1 MTTLSATPT
10 KRSGTHQGLGTY
22 LGLAGALLAMIV
34 LFSSLSSHFLS
45 YSTFTTLANQIPDLM
60 VLAVGM
66 TLILIIGGIDLSVGS
81 VLALAAAVVSV
92 ATLGFGWGI
101 LPAAL
106 LGMACAA
113 LAGSVTGI
121 ITVAWGIPSFIVS
134 LGVLEMARGLAYQL
148 TDSRTAYIG
157 DAYAWLST
165 PFAAGI
171 SPSFVIALLVI
182 AAAHLLLTRTVF
194 GRYLVAIGT
203 NEEAVRLAGINPKP
217 YKISVFALMGLLAGL
232 AALFQISRL
241 EAADPNAGSGLELQ
255 VIAAVVIGGTSL
267 MGGRGSVI
275 STFFGVLII
284 SVLAAGLAQIGA
296 SEPTKR
302 IITGAVIVIAV
313 ILDTYRS
320 YRAKRRA

>member
-1 MTTLSATPT
+1 MY
-10 KRSGTHQGLGTY
+10 KRQ
-22 LGLAGALLAMIV
+22 
-34 LFSSLSSHFLS
+34 FLS

-296 SEPTKR
+296 TEPTKR

-320 YRAKRRA
+320 YRAKRRG